1 MNKEL
6 PQFLCIGAQKAAT
19 SWLNETLKYH
29 PQIWLPPVK
38 ELHYFDHL
46 YVEQNRNWTQS
57 HIESGLK
64 QVLYWY
70 CKNMGD
76 KSDFSLEYVR
86 YLMQY
91 CNDKIFTEEWYIE
104 LFQRRNGEGLVKG
117 DITPEYSTI
126 PEEGVEYVKSL
137 LGNDLKIIYIVRD
150 PVSRAVSQLKMHIDR
165 SNTDTDS
172 FTDKQ
177 WYTLLD
183 SQIEVI
189 KNRGD
194 YKTYIPRWKKHFGEN
209 LMLIPYKKVSAEPV
223 ETINT
228 ICSFLN
234 IKENAIDEGVLS
246 NRVHKTKSV
255 KIPKLVYEYLEAEL
269 INQTNYI
276 KENFEK
282 KDVEYIL

>member
-1 MNKEL
+1 MNQEL
-6 PQFLCIGAQKAAT
+6 PKFLCIGAQKAAT

-29 PQIWLPPVK
+29 PQIWLPAVK
-38 ELHYFDHL
+38 ELHYFDHK

-57 HIESGLK
+57 HIENGLK
-64 QVLYWY
+64 QVIYWY

-76 KSDFSLEYVR
+76 KNAFSLEYVK

-91 CNDKIFTEEWYIE
+91 CNTDMFTEEWYVE

-137 LGNDLKIIYIVRD
+137 LGDDLKIIYIVRD

-172 FTDKQ
+172 YTEEQ
-177 WYTLLD
+177 WYALLD
-183 SQIEVI
+183 SQIGVI

-194 YKTYIPRWKKHFGEN
+194 YKTYIPRWQKYFGDN

-255 KIPKLVYEYLEAEL
+255 KIPKLVYDYFEDELKEQVDFLKMDLENL
-269 INQTNYI
+269 S
-276 KENFEK
+276 
-282 KDVEYIL
+282 